1 MVQLVDHTFECG
13 NLTVLRSRVQLSFMS
28 LFCICQISH
37 GHVIYNLILWSRN
50 GSTRNLVGMGS
61 ERIQVIWS
69 EFGRNL
75 VGIFRVRVK
84 FGWALTDMSFLPFL
98 PFRSDSARIP
108 LGSARNVWGSVKY
121 SNISALDLG
130 REYMPVNADKLFGD
144 ASCCGHL
151 TEAREICSGS
161 VKNS

>member
-1 MVQLVDHTFECG
+1 MVQLVDHPFDGG
-13 NLTVLRSRVQLSFMS
+13 NITVLRSRVQFSFMS

-50 GSTRNLVGMGS
+50 GSTRNLVGLVGIRSESTRNLVGMGS

-98 PFRSDSARIP
+98 PFCSDSARN
-108 LGSARNVWGSVKY
+108 LFGSARNVWGSVKY
-121 SNISALDLG
+121 SLLDILCCNILQYS
-130 REYMPVNADKLFGD
+130 P
-144 ASCCGHL
+144 
-151 TEAREICSGS
+151 IP
-161 VKNS
+161 